1 MSKWK
6 VTKGIIT
13 DTFFMD
19 MFEIIRGGKETFVE
33 FITDPEGGLSAYQRS
48 LLSDGGFSYMID
60 KSDNTFSSVFD
71 NYSKDEIESKF
82 SRYEAWL
89 LDEGILASEETLEK
103 FISRFRQD
111 SIIDQEYFKGLR
123 LEYSRSAEERRAKK
137 AATETAP
144 EDSMIKPPL
153 HPKRK
158 RMFCKDLIS
167 FTREAVKIF
176 EKQCA
181 GLNEMIPIEDGFDY
195 RTFNKKKK
203 RFSVNYRFP
212 LDGQNNYVITIT
224 DRSVKYDDF
233 FPIRH
238 IDGKGNADIN
248 VSKYY
253 DAYATKEMS
262 EKDAINAVVR
272 DAKEAFERLKA
283 ERTVNK

>member
-103 FISRFRQD
+103 FISRFR
-111 SIIDQEYFKGLR
+111 
-123 LEYSRSAEERRAKK
+123 
-137 AATETAP
+137 
-144 EDSMIKPPL
+144 
-153 HPKRK
+153 
-158 RMFCKDLIS
+158 
-167 FTREAVKIF
+167 
-176 EKQCA
+176 
-181 GLNEMIPIEDGFDY
+181 
-195 RTFNKKKK
+195 
-203 RFSVNYRFP
+203 
-212 LDGQNNYVITIT
+212 
-224 DRSVKYDDF
+224 
-233 FPIRH
+233 
-238 IDGKGNADIN
+238 
-248 VSKYY
+248 
-253 DAYATKEMS
+253 
-262 EKDAINAVVR
+262 
-272 DAKEAFERLKA
+272 
-283 ERTVNK
+283 